1 MAVIKLTAQNFEQE
15 VVNSEKPV
23 LVDFYADWCG
33 PCKMMAPVVEE
44 IAEEKEDAKVCK
56 LNIDEEMEIAQKY
69 GVMSIPTLMVFKD
82 GKVDRKKRFGGKTQ
96 KRSPLHVRVEG
107 CVGGDGWYGDAVRN
121 RDRGLWDAAL
131 WHNSL

>member
-82 GKVDRKKRFGGKTQ
+82 GKVVKKGTY
-96 KRSPLHVRVEG
+96 E
-107 CVGGDGWYGDAVRN
+107 
-121 RDRGLWDAAL
+121 
-131 WHNSL
+131 